1 MYNKSVPLREC
12 ERPYRW
18 PKLVLGE
25 LTILILEDM
34 NSISLNDSLSFKVF
48 TFTSQETHIKNNISL
63 YLIIFVIFLH
73 EIILESPLDNQ
84 DGRTDKLG
92 TLSNSS
98 FATNKKTIDLPE
110 GKLGAAFLSSSPT
123 QSSQSSWNQDLSLG
137 YGNRRQIMA

>member
-12 ERPYRW
+12 ERLHRW

-98 FATNKKTIDLPE
+98 FATNKKQLIYLRVKQ
-110 GKLGAAFLSSSPT
+110 GQLSSPPPQHNPHSPPGT
-123 QSSQSSWNQDLSLG
+123 RICLWV
-137 YGNRRQIMA
+137 MAIGDR